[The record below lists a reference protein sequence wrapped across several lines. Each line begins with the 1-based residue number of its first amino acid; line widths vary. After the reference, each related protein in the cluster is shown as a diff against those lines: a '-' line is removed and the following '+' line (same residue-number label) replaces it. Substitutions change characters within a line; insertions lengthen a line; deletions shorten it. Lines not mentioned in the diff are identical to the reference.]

1 MSVKH
6 WLDYQSTRWGVGGGL
21 RKHLQLLLLKKFLN
35 YTVESRDRVY
45 IEQLLSKVTPTK
57 CPTTPKFD
65 QSTSISILAN
75 NSTRPSLHSL
85 YLLPAAMPAQLP
97 NAQPTVALVRDVSV
111 TVTDGYL
118 AALGLAFGSAVKIGY
133 LVVAMLAL
141 QVLST
146 GTMALELQ
154 PLLPLVVV
162 CCLPVPVCAFL
173 ALRQRRTF
181 ALQDAACRAENA
193 GVDSVIAAVLNYQLV
208 SAYDKRTE
216 QVIGGGSSP

>member
-1 MSVKH
+1 MSAFRSAFAEVARGFLLDQSLLRA
-6 WLDYQSTRWGVGGGL
+6 WLYFLATLQGVDPQTRAVSVHVEQEHDGWAHVFNFFIHLSSAYRLLLAAGTGVGIIL
-21 RKHLQLLLLKKFLN
+21 TCVVR
-35 YTVESRDRVY
+35 ES
-45 IEQLLSKVTPTK
+45 T
-57 CPTTPKFD
+57 F
-65 QSTSISILAN
+65 N
-75 NSTRPSLHSL
+75 NLHRFC
-85 YLLPAAMPAQLP
+85 A
-97 NAQPTVALVRDVSV
+97 V
-111 TVTDGYL
+111 
-118 AALGLAFGSAVKIGY
+118 LAFGSAVKIGY